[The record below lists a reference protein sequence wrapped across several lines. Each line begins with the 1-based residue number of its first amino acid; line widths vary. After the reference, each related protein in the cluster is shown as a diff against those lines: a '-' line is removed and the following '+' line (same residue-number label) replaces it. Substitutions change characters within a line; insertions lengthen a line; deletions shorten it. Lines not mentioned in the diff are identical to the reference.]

1 MNTILEQIEAAALGH
16 PDSIAIARG
25 GESLTYSQLWRSVES
40 VSAAA
45 LRWGAKPGDR
55 FIFGARPS
63 PRSIAYALGL
73 LRAGLTLVF
82 VDPFSAQELFNSRV
96 EMVQPR
102 LVVADSLLYAIGSRW
117 LAWLRRARR
126 INVCDYGRLGGV
138 QHLYLGPRLPGV
150 PLRAKSLAAWAGSAK
165 PAGAPAEMQPNPGA
179 DAIVTFTSGTTGQP
193 KGVVHTLASISAN
206 VVNFADRFGI
216 APGSLVYAE
225 PMTLGVVALTR
236 GATWR
241 IPVESE
247 ALPQGIDVLFAVP
260 ADLAKIL
267 RKAGAGSQRPAV
279 RVVGTGA
286 APVLPPLIED
296 IAATFGEATE
306 IVNVYGMTEMLPIA
320 TCDARSKLEHI
331 RSGGRGDLVGQPM
344 GDTKIRLASDGEIEV
359 SGSGLMNRYFGRSP
373 ESWHPTGDLGT
384 IRADGQLVLLGR
396 KKNMLIRGNMNIYPS
411 LYEPGICTIPGV
423 ADAAIVGVP
432 DRIGDDRVMLFVVAK
447 PGFDPSRVLDA
458 VRSQVHLH
466 MDEDARPDMVE
477 LLDSMPLSGRSLK
490 RDSLVLTQLARARFQ
505 AGGLL

>member
-1 MNTILEQIEAAALGH
+1 VNTILEQIETAARSH
-16 PDSIAIARG
+16 PESAAIVRG
-25 GESLTYSQLWRSVES
+25 GESLTYSQLWRIVDS
-40 VSAAA
+40 VSVAA
-45 LRWGAKPGDR
+45 LEWGAKPGDR
-55 FIFGARPS
+55 FIFGARPT
-63 PRSIAYALGL
+63 PNSIAHALGL

-96 EMVQPR
+96 EMVKPR
-102 LVVADSLLYAIGSRW
+102 LVVADSLLYAIGSRGF
-117 LAWLRRARR
+117 AWLRRVRR
-126 INVCDYGRLGGV
+126 INVCNYGQLGGV
-138 QHLYLGPRLPGV
+138 QHLYLGRRLPGV
-150 PLRAKSLAAWAGSAK
+150 PLRAQSLAAWARSGR
-165 PAGAPAEMQPNPGA
+165 PASAPALAQPNPQA
-179 DAIVTFTSGTTGQP
+179 DAIVTFTSGTTGEP

-206 VVNFADRFGI
+206 VVNFANRFGI

-241 IPVESE
+241 IPVDSE
-247 ALPQGIDVLFAVP
+247 ALPQVIDVLFAVP
-260 ADLAKIL
+260 ADLSKIL
-267 RKAGAGSQRPAV
+267 LKEGRVSQRPVV

-296 IAATFGEATE
+296 IAATFGASTE

-320 TCDARSKLEHI
+320 TCDARAKLAHI
-331 RSGGRGDLVGQPM
+331 ADGGRGDLVGLPM
-344 GDTKIRLASDGEIEV
+344 GDTKIRLATDGEIQV
-359 SGSGLMNRYFGRSP
+359 SGSGLMNRYFGRQP
-373 ESWHPTGDLGT
+373 QEWHPTGDLGT

-447 PGFDPSRVLDA
+447 PGFDPAKVLAA

-466 MDEDARPDMVE
+466 MDEDALPDRVE
-477 LLDSMPLSGRSLK
+477 LLEAMPLSGRSLK
-490 RDSLVLTQLARARFQ
+490 RDPLVLTQLARARFE
-505 AGGLL
+505 AGGSR